1 MDLGRQGRLPG
12 RGGML
17 GAARRK
23 SRGKG
28 RNHGA
33 IVETCLGTNMVVV
46 TMAIH
51 PKEKPPR
58 ITSPEKVM
66 REC

>member
-1 MDLGRQGRLPG
+1 MNLGRQGRLPG

-23 SRGKG
+23 SREKG

-46 TMAIH
+46 TMAI
-51 PKEKPPR
+51 PSK
-58 ITSPEKVM
+58 
-66 REC
+66 RETTQDHIS

>member
-1 MDLGRQGRLPG
+1 M
-12 RGGML
+12 